1 LTREK
6 DAVILYF
13 EDAMTGCTNTLVLR
27 RFRFPDD
34 PYDVVS
40 IELLE
45 GRFSSY
51 EEFEEAKE
59 REEEDPGYPY
69 TASYV
74 YIPLWLGSARELAER
89 LQELVK

>member
-1 LTREK
+1 LTREENV
-6 DAVILYF
+6 VILYF
-13 EDAMTGCTNTLVLR
+13 EDAVTACMNTLVLR
-27 RFRFPDD
+27 RFQFPGY
-34 PYDVVS
+34 PSDVVS
-40 IELLE
+40 IEILE

-51 EEFEEAKE
+51 KEFEEGKE

-74 YIPLWLGSARELAER
+74 YIPLWLGSARDLAER